1 MENECQP
8 ENMKTSDQ
16 EMDEESV
23 QHNVEATKVLEQN
36 GGGEVKADSS
46 SKSESQ
52 RILSGGTSMSM
63 SIRNFGGSSSSVDHA
78 DIECGLT
85 AQYIADGLCSMRRD
99 QRVLAMF
106 MINIIMN
113 RLIHRQ
119 HRQGQW

>member
-1 MENECQP
+1 
-8 ENMKTSDQ
+8 MKTSDQ

-36 GGGEVKADSS
+36 GGGEVKAESS
-46 SKSESQ
+46 SESESQ
-52 RILSGGTSMSM
+52 RILSGATAMST
-63 SIRNFGGSSSSVDHA
+63 SIRNVGSSSTNVDHA

-99 QRVLAMF
+99 QRILAML

-119 HRQGQW
+119 QRQGGNGDAK